1 MNIVSPEA
9 ISYCKDMY
17 FTFSKTLKD
26 QRINLDDY
34 SSYNFIIDI
43 TGVVYQGASVNPNS
57 CTVCLIGG
65 INMFANAKAVYTPS
79 QYYITEQQKVTLYRV
94 MRDLARYSDSS
105 TITSDNDKLEQSLNA
120 LYLNYCG

>member
-9 ISYCKDMY
+9 VSYSKDLY

-26 QRINLDDY
+26 EKVNLNDY
-34 SSYNFIIDI
+34 ASSTFIIDI
-43 TGVVYQGASVNPNS
+43 DGTVYQGAQANHDNASI
-57 CTVCLIGG
+57 TLIGG
-65 INMFANAKAVYTPS
+65 INMFINSKAVYSAS
-79 QYYITEQQKVTLYRV
+79 QYYITEQQKITLYKI
-94 MRDLARYSDSS
+94 MREQARYYDSS